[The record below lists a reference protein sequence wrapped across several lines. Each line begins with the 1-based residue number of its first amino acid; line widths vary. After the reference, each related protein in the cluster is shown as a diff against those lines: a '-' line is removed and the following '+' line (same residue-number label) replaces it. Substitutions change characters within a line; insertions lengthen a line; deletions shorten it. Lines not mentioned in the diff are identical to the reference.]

1 MIQKPKGTKDIL
13 PQDSYKWQYIEQKT
27 KELFENY
34 GFKEIRVP
42 VFENTELFQR
52 GVGETT
58 DVVQK
63 EMYTFEDKGGRSITL
78 RPEGTAGVVRAY
90 IENGMA
96 SLPSPIKLW
105 YNMSMYRYEN
115 VQKGRLREFH
125 QIGAEVFGTESY
137 LADVEI
143 ILMANEIF
151 KIFNIPNIELAIN
164 SIGCPECR
172 KKYQEKLKEYIKPN
186 LDKYCEV
193 CKTRFE
199 KNPMR
204 ILDCKEEKCK
214 EYNKNAPSIIEYLC
228 DECNTHF
235 ENVKKTLNALNLQY
249 RIDTGIVRGLDYYTK
264 TVFEFI
270 SKDEGYTVLAGG
282 RYDGLVKELGGADV
296 PAIGFAMGMERL
308 VEIYEKYNENKIE
321 PKQLQLYIT
330 NIGEEANIF
339 ATKLVQKLRKEN
351 IYAEKDISGKS
362 LKAQFKYADKKN
374 AKYCLTIGET
384 EVISKKAKIKNMETG
399 EEKQIELLQE
409 QIKSMNEVMV
419 KMLEK
424 DNPKVE
430 TEEDRRNKLIEE
442 TRSHTEELNKKLE
455 QRERNHN
462 IAYKAKKLGEVVNNF
477 GERVFTMDYLNT
489 LSGFAIDEAYDN
501 YFQDGNCK
509 VGTKKLSDEELEK
522 YEILFEGKKPKEEK
536 KNEDEGNFKIKE
548 VETDEKTKIAEG
560 FDKNINEKDPLNN
573 LEEEKN
579 DEKKLSDNLIES
591 SEKEKSK
598 TPADLNEKDKV
609 EAAEKAK
616 EQVKPEGEKNIA
628 NVEEAS
634 PSLKSKIWNKLK
646 GNLGKVGAIALP
658 LAAIAG
664 LLLGGIGWTAIAATA
679 PATLAAF
686 AGGYVAKKSGL
697 IK

>member
-1 MIQKPKGTKDIL
+1 M
-13 PQDSYKWQYIEQKT
+13 
-27 KELFENY
+27 N
-34 GFKEIRVP
+34 
-42 VFENTELFQR
+42 
-52 GVGETT
+52 
-58 DVVQK
+58 
-63 EMYTFEDKGGRSITL
+63 
-78 RPEGTAGVVRAY
+78 
-90 IENGMA
+90 
-96 SLPSPIKLW
+96 
-105 YNMSMYRYEN
+105 
-115 VQKGRLREFH
+115 
-125 QIGAEVFGTESY
+125 
-137 LADVEI
+137 
-143 ILMANEIF
+143 AND
-151 KIFNIPNIELAIN
+151 
-164 SIGCPECR
+164 R
-172 KKYQEKLKEYIKPN
+172 
-186 LDKYCEV
+186 
-193 CKTRFE
+193 
-199 KNPMR
+199 
-204 ILDCKEEKCK
+204 
-214 EYNKNAPSIIEYLC
+214 
-228 DECNTHF
+228 
-235 ENVKKTLNALNLQY
+235 
-249 RIDTGIVRGLDYYTK
+249 
-264 TVFEFI
+264 
-270 SKDEGYTVLAGG
+270 
-282 RYDGLVKELGGADV
+282 
-296 PAIGFAMGMERL
+296 
-308 VEIYEKYNENKIE
+308 
-321 PKQLQLYIT
+321 
-330 NIGEEANIF
+330 
-339 ATKLVQKLRKEN
+339 
-351 IYAEKDISGKS
+351 
-362 LKAQFKYADKKN
+362 
-374 AKYCLTIGET
+374 
-384 EVISKKAKIKNMETG
+384 EVISGLT
-399 EEKQIELLQE
+399 KQIELLQE

-442 TRSHTEELNKKLE
+442 TRIHTEELNKKLE

-489 LSGFAIDEAYDN
+489 LSGFEIDEAYDN
-501 YFQDGNCK
+501 YFQDDNCK

-579 DEKKLSDNLIES
+579 DDKKLSDNLIET

-598 TPADLNEKDKV
+598 DEEK
-609 EAAEKAK
+609 AAEQAK
-616 EQVKPEGEKNIA
+616 ELVKPEGEKNIA

>member
-1 MIQKPKGTKDIL
+1 M
-13 PQDSYKWQYIEQKT
+13 
-27 KELFENY
+27 N
-34 GFKEIRVP
+34 
-42 VFENTELFQR
+42 
-52 GVGETT
+52 
-58 DVVQK
+58 
-63 EMYTFEDKGGRSITL
+63 
-78 RPEGTAGVVRAY
+78 
-90 IENGMA
+90 
-96 SLPSPIKLW
+96 
-105 YNMSMYRYEN
+105 
-115 VQKGRLREFH
+115 
-125 QIGAEVFGTESY
+125 
-137 LADVEI
+137 
-143 ILMANEIF
+143 AND
-151 KIFNIPNIELAIN
+151 
-164 SIGCPECR
+164 R
-172 KKYQEKLKEYIKPN
+172 
-186 LDKYCEV
+186 
-193 CKTRFE
+193 
-199 KNPMR
+199 
-204 ILDCKEEKCK
+204 
-214 EYNKNAPSIIEYLC
+214 
-228 DECNTHF
+228 
-235 ENVKKTLNALNLQY
+235 
-249 RIDTGIVRGLDYYTK
+249 
-264 TVFEFI
+264 
-270 SKDEGYTVLAGG
+270 
-282 RYDGLVKELGGADV
+282 
-296 PAIGFAMGMERL
+296 
-308 VEIYEKYNENKIE
+308 
-321 PKQLQLYIT
+321 
-330 NIGEEANIF
+330 
-339 ATKLVQKLRKEN
+339 
-351 IYAEKDISGKS
+351 
-362 LKAQFKYADKKN
+362 
-374 AKYCLTIGET
+374 
-384 EVISKKAKIKNMETG
+384 EVISGLT
-399 EEKQIELLQE
+399 KQIELLQE

-522 YEILFEGKKPKEEK
+522 YEILFEGKKPKEEVKEEK

-560 FDKNINEKDPLNN
+560 FDKNINETDPLNN

-579 DEKKLSDNLIES
+579 DEKELSDNLIET

-598 TPADLNEKDKV
+598 DEEK
-609 EAAEKAK
+609 AAEQAK

-634 PSLKSKIWNKLK
+634 SSLKSKIWNKLK

>member
-1 MIQKPKGTKDIL
+1 M
-13 PQDSYKWQYIEQKT
+13 
-27 KELFENY
+27 N
-34 GFKEIRVP
+34 
-42 VFENTELFQR
+42 
-52 GVGETT
+52 
-58 DVVQK
+58 
-63 EMYTFEDKGGRSITL
+63 
-78 RPEGTAGVVRAY
+78 
-90 IENGMA
+90 
-96 SLPSPIKLW
+96 
-105 YNMSMYRYEN
+105 
-115 VQKGRLREFH
+115 
-125 QIGAEVFGTESY
+125 
-137 LADVEI
+137 
-143 ILMANEIF
+143 AND
-151 KIFNIPNIELAIN
+151 
-164 SIGCPECR
+164 R
-172 KKYQEKLKEYIKPN
+172 
-186 LDKYCEV
+186 
-193 CKTRFE
+193 
-199 KNPMR
+199 
-204 ILDCKEEKCK
+204 
-214 EYNKNAPSIIEYLC
+214 
-228 DECNTHF
+228 
-235 ENVKKTLNALNLQY
+235 
-249 RIDTGIVRGLDYYTK
+249 
-264 TVFEFI
+264 
-270 SKDEGYTVLAGG
+270 
-282 RYDGLVKELGGADV
+282 
-296 PAIGFAMGMERL
+296 
-308 VEIYEKYNENKIE
+308 
-321 PKQLQLYIT
+321 
-330 NIGEEANIF
+330 
-339 ATKLVQKLRKEN
+339 
-351 IYAEKDISGKS
+351 
-362 LKAQFKYADKKN
+362 
-374 AKYCLTIGET
+374 
-384 EVISKKAKIKNMETG
+384 EVISGLT
-399 EEKQIELLQE
+399 KQIELLQE

-522 YEILFEGKKPKEEK
+522 YEILFEGKKPKEEVKEEK

-548 VETDEKTKIAEG
+548 VETDEKAKIAEG
-560 FDKNINEKDPLNN
+560 FDKNINETDPLNN

-579 DEKKLSDNLIES
+579 DEKELSDNLIET

-598 TPADLNEKDKV
+598 DEEK
-609 EAAEKAK
+609 AAEQAK
-616 EQVKPEGEKNIA
+616 ELVKPEGEKNIA

-634 PSLKSKIWNKLK
+634 SSLKSKIWNKLK

>member
-1 MIQKPKGTKDIL
+1 M
-13 PQDSYKWQYIEQKT
+13 
-27 KELFENY
+27 N
-34 GFKEIRVP
+34 
-42 VFENTELFQR
+42 
-52 GVGETT
+52 
-58 DVVQK
+58 
-63 EMYTFEDKGGRSITL
+63 
-78 RPEGTAGVVRAY
+78 
-90 IENGMA
+90 
-96 SLPSPIKLW
+96 
-105 YNMSMYRYEN
+105 
-115 VQKGRLREFH
+115 
-125 QIGAEVFGTESY
+125 
-137 LADVEI
+137 
-143 ILMANEIF
+143 AND
-151 KIFNIPNIELAIN
+151 
-164 SIGCPECR
+164 R
-172 KKYQEKLKEYIKPN
+172 
-186 LDKYCEV
+186 
-193 CKTRFE
+193 
-199 KNPMR
+199 
-204 ILDCKEEKCK
+204 
-214 EYNKNAPSIIEYLC
+214 
-228 DECNTHF
+228 
-235 ENVKKTLNALNLQY
+235 
-249 RIDTGIVRGLDYYTK
+249 
-264 TVFEFI
+264 
-270 SKDEGYTVLAGG
+270 
-282 RYDGLVKELGGADV
+282 
-296 PAIGFAMGMERL
+296 
-308 VEIYEKYNENKIE
+308 
-321 PKQLQLYIT
+321 
-330 NIGEEANIF
+330 
-339 ATKLVQKLRKEN
+339 
-351 IYAEKDISGKS
+351 
-362 LKAQFKYADKKN
+362 
-374 AKYCLTIGET
+374 
-384 EVISKKAKIKNMETG
+384 EVISGLT
-399 EEKQIELLQE
+399 KQIELLQE

-522 YEILFEGKKPKEEK
+522 YEILFEGKKPKEEVKEEK

-579 DEKKLSDNLIES
+579 DEKELSDNLIET

-598 TPADLNEKDKV
+598 DEEK
-609 EAAEKAK
+609 AAEQAK
-616 EQVKPEGEKNIA
+616 ELVKPEGEKNIA

>member
-1 MIQKPKGTKDIL
+1 M
-13 PQDSYKWQYIEQKT
+13 
-27 KELFENY
+27 N
-34 GFKEIRVP
+34 
-42 VFENTELFQR
+42 
-52 GVGETT
+52 
-58 DVVQK
+58 
-63 EMYTFEDKGGRSITL
+63 
-78 RPEGTAGVVRAY
+78 
-90 IENGMA
+90 
-96 SLPSPIKLW
+96 
-105 YNMSMYRYEN
+105 
-115 VQKGRLREFH
+115 
-125 QIGAEVFGTESY
+125 
-137 LADVEI
+137 
-143 ILMANEIF
+143 AND
-151 KIFNIPNIELAIN
+151 
-164 SIGCPECR
+164 R
-172 KKYQEKLKEYIKPN
+172 
-186 LDKYCEV
+186 
-193 CKTRFE
+193 
-199 KNPMR
+199 
-204 ILDCKEEKCK
+204 
-214 EYNKNAPSIIEYLC
+214 
-228 DECNTHF
+228 
-235 ENVKKTLNALNLQY
+235 
-249 RIDTGIVRGLDYYTK
+249 
-264 TVFEFI
+264 
-270 SKDEGYTVLAGG
+270 
-282 RYDGLVKELGGADV
+282 
-296 PAIGFAMGMERL
+296 
-308 VEIYEKYNENKIE
+308 
-321 PKQLQLYIT
+321 
-330 NIGEEANIF
+330 
-339 ATKLVQKLRKEN
+339 
-351 IYAEKDISGKS
+351 
-362 LKAQFKYADKKN
+362 
-374 AKYCLTIGET
+374 
-384 EVISKKAKIKNMETG
+384 EVISGLT
-399 EEKQIELLQE
+399 KQIELLQE
-409 QIKSMNEVMV
+409 QIKSMNEVMA

-442 TRSHTEELNKKLE
+442 TRRHTEELNKKLE

-579 DEKKLSDNLIES
+579 DEKELSDNLIET

-598 TPADLNEKDKV
+598 DEEK
-609 EAAEKAK
+609 AAEQAK
-616 EQVKPEGEKNIA
+616 ELVKPEGEKNIA

>member
-1 MIQKPKGTKDIL
+1 M
-13 PQDSYKWQYIEQKT
+13 
-27 KELFENY
+27 N
-34 GFKEIRVP
+34 
-42 VFENTELFQR
+42 
-52 GVGETT
+52 
-58 DVVQK
+58 
-63 EMYTFEDKGGRSITL
+63 
-78 RPEGTAGVVRAY
+78 
-90 IENGMA
+90 
-96 SLPSPIKLW
+96 
-105 YNMSMYRYEN
+105 
-115 VQKGRLREFH
+115 
-125 QIGAEVFGTESY
+125 
-137 LADVEI
+137 
-143 ILMANEIF
+143 AND
-151 KIFNIPNIELAIN
+151 
-164 SIGCPECR
+164 R
-172 KKYQEKLKEYIKPN
+172 
-186 LDKYCEV
+186 
-193 CKTRFE
+193 
-199 KNPMR
+199 
-204 ILDCKEEKCK
+204 
-214 EYNKNAPSIIEYLC
+214 
-228 DECNTHF
+228 
-235 ENVKKTLNALNLQY
+235 
-249 RIDTGIVRGLDYYTK
+249 
-264 TVFEFI
+264 
-270 SKDEGYTVLAGG
+270 
-282 RYDGLVKELGGADV
+282 
-296 PAIGFAMGMERL
+296 
-308 VEIYEKYNENKIE
+308 
-321 PKQLQLYIT
+321 
-330 NIGEEANIF
+330 
-339 ATKLVQKLRKEN
+339 
-351 IYAEKDISGKS
+351 
-362 LKAQFKYADKKN
+362 
-374 AKYCLTIGET
+374 
-384 EVISKKAKIKNMETG
+384 EVISGLT
-399 EEKQIELLQE
+399 KQIELLQE

-522 YEILFEGKKPKEEK
+522 YEILFEGKKPKEEVKEEK

-560 FDKNINEKDPLNN
+560 LDKNINEKDPLNN

-579 DEKKLSDNLIES
+579 DEKELSDNLIET

-598 TPADLNEKDKV
+598 DEEK
-609 EAAEKAK
+609 AAEQAK
-616 EQVKPEGEKNIA
+616 ELVKPEGEKNIA

>member
-1 MIQKPKGTKDIL
+1 M
-13 PQDSYKWQYIEQKT
+13 
-27 KELFENY
+27 N
-34 GFKEIRVP
+34 
-42 VFENTELFQR
+42 
-52 GVGETT
+52 
-58 DVVQK
+58 
-63 EMYTFEDKGGRSITL
+63 
-78 RPEGTAGVVRAY
+78 
-90 IENGMA
+90 
-96 SLPSPIKLW
+96 
-105 YNMSMYRYEN
+105 
-115 VQKGRLREFH
+115 
-125 QIGAEVFGTESY
+125 
-137 LADVEI
+137 
-143 ILMANEIF
+143 AND
-151 KIFNIPNIELAIN
+151 
-164 SIGCPECR
+164 R
-172 KKYQEKLKEYIKPN
+172 
-186 LDKYCEV
+186 
-193 CKTRFE
+193 
-199 KNPMR
+199 
-204 ILDCKEEKCK
+204 
-214 EYNKNAPSIIEYLC
+214 
-228 DECNTHF
+228 
-235 ENVKKTLNALNLQY
+235 
-249 RIDTGIVRGLDYYTK
+249 
-264 TVFEFI
+264 
-270 SKDEGYTVLAGG
+270 
-282 RYDGLVKELGGADV
+282 
-296 PAIGFAMGMERL
+296 
-308 VEIYEKYNENKIE
+308 
-321 PKQLQLYIT
+321 
-330 NIGEEANIF
+330 
-339 ATKLVQKLRKEN
+339 
-351 IYAEKDISGKS
+351 
-362 LKAQFKYADKKN
+362 
-374 AKYCLTIGET
+374 
-384 EVISKKAKIKNMETG
+384 EVISGLT
-399 EEKQIELLQE
+399 KQIELLQE
-409 QIKSMNEVMV
+409 QIKSMNEVMA

-442 TRSHTEELNKKLE
+442 TRRHTEELNKKLE

-579 DEKKLSDNLIES
+579 EEKELSDNLIET

-598 TPADLNEKDKV
+598 DEEK
-609 EAAEKAK
+609 AAEQAK
-616 EQVKPEGEKNIA
+616 ELVKPEGEKNIA

>member
-1 MIQKPKGTKDIL
+1 M
-13 PQDSYKWQYIEQKT
+13 
-27 KELFENY
+27 N
-34 GFKEIRVP
+34 
-42 VFENTELFQR
+42 
-52 GVGETT
+52 
-58 DVVQK
+58 
-63 EMYTFEDKGGRSITL
+63 
-78 RPEGTAGVVRAY
+78 
-90 IENGMA
+90 
-96 SLPSPIKLW
+96 
-105 YNMSMYRYEN
+105 
-115 VQKGRLREFH
+115 
-125 QIGAEVFGTESY
+125 
-137 LADVEI
+137 
-143 ILMANEIF
+143 AND
-151 KIFNIPNIELAIN
+151 
-164 SIGCPECR
+164 R
-172 KKYQEKLKEYIKPN
+172 
-186 LDKYCEV
+186 
-193 CKTRFE
+193 
-199 KNPMR
+199 
-204 ILDCKEEKCK
+204 
-214 EYNKNAPSIIEYLC
+214 
-228 DECNTHF
+228 
-235 ENVKKTLNALNLQY
+235 
-249 RIDTGIVRGLDYYTK
+249 
-264 TVFEFI
+264 
-270 SKDEGYTVLAGG
+270 
-282 RYDGLVKELGGADV
+282 
-296 PAIGFAMGMERL
+296 
-308 VEIYEKYNENKIE
+308 
-321 PKQLQLYIT
+321 
-330 NIGEEANIF
+330 
-339 ATKLVQKLRKEN
+339 
-351 IYAEKDISGKS
+351 
-362 LKAQFKYADKKN
+362 
-374 AKYCLTIGET
+374 
-384 EVISKKAKIKNMETG
+384 EVISGLT
-399 EEKQIELLQE
+399 KQIELLQE

-522 YEILFEGKKPKEEK
+522 YEILFEGKKPKEEVKEEK

-560 FDKNINEKDPLNN
+560 FDKNINETDPLNN

-579 DEKKLSDNLIES
+579 DEKELSDNLIET

-598 TPADLNEKDKV
+598 DEEK
-609 EAAEKAK
+609 AAEQAK
-616 EQVKPEGEKNIA
+616 ELVKPEGEKNIA

-686 AGGYVAKKSGL
+686 AGGYVAKKVDL
-697 IK
+697 

>member
-1 MIQKPKGTKDIL
+1 M
-13 PQDSYKWQYIEQKT
+13 
-27 KELFENY
+27 N
-34 GFKEIRVP
+34 
-42 VFENTELFQR
+42 
-52 GVGETT
+52 
-58 DVVQK
+58 
-63 EMYTFEDKGGRSITL
+63 
-78 RPEGTAGVVRAY
+78 
-90 IENGMA
+90 
-96 SLPSPIKLW
+96 
-105 YNMSMYRYEN
+105 
-115 VQKGRLREFH
+115 
-125 QIGAEVFGTESY
+125 
-137 LADVEI
+137 
-143 ILMANEIF
+143 AND
-151 KIFNIPNIELAIN
+151 
-164 SIGCPECR
+164 R
-172 KKYQEKLKEYIKPN
+172 
-186 LDKYCEV
+186 
-193 CKTRFE
+193 
-199 KNPMR
+199 
-204 ILDCKEEKCK
+204 
-214 EYNKNAPSIIEYLC
+214 
-228 DECNTHF
+228 
-235 ENVKKTLNALNLQY
+235 
-249 RIDTGIVRGLDYYTK
+249 
-264 TVFEFI
+264 
-270 SKDEGYTVLAGG
+270 
-282 RYDGLVKELGGADV
+282 
-296 PAIGFAMGMERL
+296 
-308 VEIYEKYNENKIE
+308 
-321 PKQLQLYIT
+321 
-330 NIGEEANIF
+330 
-339 ATKLVQKLRKEN
+339 
-351 IYAEKDISGKS
+351 
-362 LKAQFKYADKKN
+362 
-374 AKYCLTIGET
+374 
-384 EVISKKAKIKNMETG
+384 EVISGLT
-399 EEKQIELLQE
+399 KQIELLQE
-409 QIKSMNEVMV
+409 QIKSMNEVMA

-442 TRSHTEELNKKLE
+442 TRRHTEELNKKLE

-462 IAYKAKKLGEVVNNF
+462 IAYKAKKLGEVVNNL

-548 VETDEKTKIAEG
+548 IETDEKTKIAEG

-579 DEKKLSDNLIES
+579 DEKELSDNLIET

-598 TPADLNEKDKV
+598 DEEK
-609 EAAEKAK
+609 AAEQAK
-616 EQVKPEGEKNIA
+616 ELVKPEGEKNIA

>member
-1 MIQKPKGTKDIL
+1 M
-13 PQDSYKWQYIEQKT
+13 
-27 KELFENY
+27 N
-34 GFKEIRVP
+34 
-42 VFENTELFQR
+42 
-52 GVGETT
+52 
-58 DVVQK
+58 
-63 EMYTFEDKGGRSITL
+63 
-78 RPEGTAGVVRAY
+78 
-90 IENGMA
+90 
-96 SLPSPIKLW
+96 
-105 YNMSMYRYEN
+105 
-115 VQKGRLREFH
+115 
-125 QIGAEVFGTESY
+125 
-137 LADVEI
+137 
-143 ILMANEIF
+143 AND
-151 KIFNIPNIELAIN
+151 
-164 SIGCPECR
+164 R
-172 KKYQEKLKEYIKPN
+172 
-186 LDKYCEV
+186 
-193 CKTRFE
+193 
-199 KNPMR
+199 
-204 ILDCKEEKCK
+204 
-214 EYNKNAPSIIEYLC
+214 
-228 DECNTHF
+228 
-235 ENVKKTLNALNLQY
+235 
-249 RIDTGIVRGLDYYTK
+249 
-264 TVFEFI
+264 
-270 SKDEGYTVLAGG
+270 
-282 RYDGLVKELGGADV
+282 
-296 PAIGFAMGMERL
+296 
-308 VEIYEKYNENKIE
+308 
-321 PKQLQLYIT
+321 
-330 NIGEEANIF
+330 
-339 ATKLVQKLRKEN
+339 
-351 IYAEKDISGKS
+351 
-362 LKAQFKYADKKN
+362 
-374 AKYCLTIGET
+374 
-384 EVISKKAKIKNMETG
+384 EVISGLT
-399 EEKQIELLQE
+399 KQIELLQE
-409 QIKSMNEVMV
+409 QIKSMNEVMA

-477 GERVFTMDYLNT
+477 GERVFTIDYLNT

-560 FDKNINEKDPLNN
+560 FDKNINETDPLNN

-579 DEKKLSDNLIES
+579 DEKELSDNLIET

-598 TPADLNEKDKV
+598 DEEK
-609 EAAEKAK
+609 AAEQAK
-616 EQVKPEGEKNIA
+616 ELVKPEGEKNIA

-634 PSLKSKIWNKLK
+634 LSLKSKIWNKLK